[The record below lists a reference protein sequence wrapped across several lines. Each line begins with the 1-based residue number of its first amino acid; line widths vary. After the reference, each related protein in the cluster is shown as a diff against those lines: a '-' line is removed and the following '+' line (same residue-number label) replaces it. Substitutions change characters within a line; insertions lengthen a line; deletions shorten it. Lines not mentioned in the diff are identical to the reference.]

1 MTSPS
6 QRMQAHQQLQAQMI
20 QLSSQQSEMAHQL
33 RVALDKVPHGHIDR
47 PIYVPVNRPSL
58 HLDGLCFLCK
68 HKGHV
73 IRDCPRKREL
83 NAIQTH
89 KSSCDAEKHVK
100 KLQDENDQLKET
112 LEKMKRTS
120 ASDLNERER
129 ERRSGKER
137 YIS

>member
-1 MTSPS
+1 M
-6 QRMQAHQQLQAQMI
+6 
-20 QLSSQQSEMAHQL
+20 
-33 RVALDKVPHGHIDR
+33 
-47 PIYVPVNRPSL
+47 
-58 HLDGLCFLCK
+58 
-68 HKGHV
+68 
-73 IRDCPRKREL
+73 
-83 NAIQTH
+83 
-89 KSSCDAEKHVK
+89 K